1 MKFSVEIRPIICQEV
16 EADTWKEAC
25 DKVRET
31 FEEQPWEL
39 EDIADSE
46 IHDVTPPDEKTQ
58 GLFDRLKKVIELI
71 ERPMTPDSLD
81 VENVG
86 FKDYDYYDDD
96 PEEEE
101 VPKHVYADIHV
112 YDGGGGHKIEKGV
125 EYDVEALLKLE
136 KKWAKEKEVRKDE
149 LERIK
154 K

>member
-1 MKFSVEIRPIICQEV
+1 MIFSVEIRPIICQEV
-16 EADTWKEAC
+16 EADTWEKAC
-25 DKVRET
+25 EEVRKT

-58 GLFDRLKKVIELI
+58 GFLDRLKKVIELI
-71 ERPMTPDSLD
+71 ERPMTPESLD

-96 PEEEE
+96 PEEGEM
-101 VPKHVYADIHV
+101 PKYVYADIHV

-136 KKWAKEKEVRKDE
+136 AKKGWNKEKED
-149 LERIK
+149 K